1 MGGRLSICLG
11 MRQFAQQLRLLACLL
26 ARSLANDLKS
36 SAVNDT
42 NENKEEDRG
51 TERQNAQRDTMGATE
66 TSLFAR
72 LCSNNLTRYK
82 ANLFIP
88 GSAKIPLN
96 ISMKCVTEAGMET

>member
-1 MGGRLSICLG
+1 MGERLSICLG
-11 MRQFAQQLRLLACLL
+11 MRQFAQQLRFLACLL

-42 NENKEEDRG
+42 NENKEEDRS
-51 TERQNAQRDTMGATE
+51 ERQNAQRDTMGATE

-82 ANLFIP
+82 ANLLIP